1 MAKSVK
7 RKKRKVS
14 SPNVEDS
21 AIPEQAIQTAGRRA
35 LSGWPMIVGWLAML
49 IFAFQACTHMVAA
62 GDTWVAMASGRH
74 FVNHGVDTVE
84 PFSANSHK
92 PGPTEAEIKTWPG
105 WAQWIA
111 GKVGINTVKYWHP
124 TGWINQNWL
133 THVIFYL
140 LVPKSSYADGVTFSS
155 NALVYWKFAIYI
167 LAVICVYYTG
177 RLLGA
182 NPALS
187 AIFAS
192 FAMFTGRSFIDI
204 RPAGFSNLLVAVF
217 LLILVLATYRNILYM
232 WLIVPLTVFWCNVHG
247 GYIYVFIM
255 LVPFLVLHLLTAL
268 PRRWTVSAG
277 SIFLWLGLY
286 AFAYRFR
293 AELHGKIVDLGSN
306 LSAAPVP
313 PYSDKLF
320 YFIAAL
326 IVVGL
331 IITARRKVKDVASY
345 GFHIATSVVVV
356 PALLIVMSMAKI
368 PSNLPVEQRAIL
380 DNYYYSNLMG
390 FLLVFAALAGLIVV
404 TALLKDRLISVGL
417 RGICHTVAAGF
428 VAFIAVILFN
438 PFHLT
443 NLTHTFVISVSK
455 HAARWR
461 DIHEWRSAFDW
472 SNRVGTSFPFVVLCI
487 LSVGLLVLWLFSRFL
502 EPRLLKASRNELK
515 MQKRMYLKLS
525 AVFVYATAVLAC
537 WVTFVS
543 FSLLGLDFVSLFLC
557 AVFVAIILLSIY
569 KNVNFIYLAILLSL
583 LAVWSG
589 NPSIGYNGRY
599 FYPFVILP
607 VYVVLYMLASTFSR
621 PIKYKSENIVFVTL
635 AALASLILMMVIFN
649 PFKFEQPVWNVGQ
662 FFDLRRIWRPV
673 YERNVGLSYLYLFDT
688 LFILNMVSI
697 IFWLVFPY
705 LKEVFGRTQDEPK
718 KEKEPEGTMY
728 QLPRI
733 DLAIITIAA
742 LTIYMAIRSRRFIPI
757 AAIAACPIVAM
768 FIDQIARAISAS
780 RNFYA
785 HNRLIVSPMTRN
797 LQLSFI
803 GAGAVA
809 VLFFG
814 TWWGLKFKQVYLDPW
829 PSDPKLSSVFMR
841 MTASDAKPFY
851 AMKFI
856 RDNKLKGKMFN
867 YWTEGGFIAWGQDPD
882 PKTGKTP
889 LQLFMDGRAQA
900 AYDIKT
906 FDIWTYI
913 MAGGLRGSVGYEI
926 MQAAGMRAASSGENL
941 GQILTPDDYT
951 KIGKSMSDEL
961 EKRGVWVVLM
971 PAAVYNDPDKPS
983 SYYAIKAFEQNPN
996 WPIVFFNNR
1005 QKLYV
1010 DVRTPQGRELF
1021 DGISNGKT
1029 IYPDD
1034 YHLNLIRAHTW
1045 FYYKRG
1051 IEAKKEALDFAITAF
1066 NLNPM
1071 PSTVIEILLMGT
1083 NFSELSSK
1091 VNQFCSDYFAE
1102 FSEKK
1107 NIWLKQDGYRHKVE
1121 AARLVC
1127 YHLKKLAQSNK
1138 DTKLVNF
1145 YAGKELECLHELE
1158 SIYKNKRW

>member
-7 RKKRKVS
+7 SKKRKVS
-14 SPNVEDS
+14 SPKVEDLAVS
-21 AIPEQAIQTAGRRA
+21 EQAIKTTGRMA
-35 LSGWPMIVGWLAML
+35 LSGWPMIIGWLAML
-49 IFAFQACTHMVAA
+49 IFAFHACTHMVAA

-74 FVNHGVDTVE
+74 FVHHGVDTVE

-111 GKVGINTVKYWHP
+111 GKVGLKTVKYWHP

-140 LVPKSSYADGVTFSS
+140 LVPKSSYADGVSFSS

-167 LAVICVYYTG
+167 LAVTCVYYTG

-187 AIFAS
+187 AVFAS

-217 LLILVLATYRNILYM
+217 LLILVLTTYRNILYI

-255 LVPFLVLHLLTAL
+255 LVPFVGLNLLT
-268 PRRWTVSAG
+268 
-277 SIFLWLGLY
+277 SISKKTF
-286 AFAYRFR
+286 
-293 AELHGKIVDLGSN
+293 
-306 LSAAPVP
+306 
-313 PYSDKLF
+313 
-320 YFIAAL
+320 
-326 IVVGL
+326 
-331 IITARRKVKDVASY
+331 
-345 GFHIATSVVVV
+345 TS
-356 PALLIVMSMAKI
+356 IG
-368 PSNLPVEQRAIL
+368 R
-380 DNYYYSNLMG
+380 
-390 FLLVFAALAGLIVV
+390 
-404 TALLKDRLISVGL
+404 
-417 RGICHTVAAGF
+417 RGIYHTIAAGF
-428 VAFIAVILFN
+428 AAFVAMILFN
-438 PFHLT
+438 PFHFT

-455 HAARWR
+455 HAERWR

-472 SNRVGTSFPFVVLCI
+472 SNRVGTSFPFVVLYI
-487 LSVGLLVLWLFSRFL
+487 LGVGLLVLWLLSRFL
-502 EPRLLKASRNELK
+502 KPKFLKAPRNELE
-515 MQKRMYLKLS
+515 MQKRIYFKLS
-525 AVFVYATAVLAC
+525 AVFVYAAAVLAC

-543 FSLLGLDFVSLFLC
+543 FSLLGLDFVSFFWC
-557 AVFVAIILLSIY
+557 AVFAGIILLSIY
-569 KNVNFIYLAILLSL
+569 KNLNFIYLAILLSL